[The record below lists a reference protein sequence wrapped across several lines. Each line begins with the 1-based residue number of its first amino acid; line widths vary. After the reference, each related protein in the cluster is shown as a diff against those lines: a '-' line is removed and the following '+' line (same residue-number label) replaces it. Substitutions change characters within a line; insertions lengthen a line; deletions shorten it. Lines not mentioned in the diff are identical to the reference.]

1 MFSTWE
7 VTPLGN
13 EITKLKQLL
22 LRMASLAEGMVQKS
36 VRSLVERDDDLARA
50 VVGDDEKLDQL
61 EIEIDEASIRL
72 LTKAPLAGQLRLIAV
87 VLKLTRDLERV
98 GDESTTIARRALALG
113 KEPQLRSYAS
123 ILRMMELA
131 TAMLSGALDAF
142 VHGDTVR
149 ARLIILQ
156 DKQVDV
162 LNRQLQGELPDRMVV
177 DSGSIPRCLH
187 LMTTSKALERIGD
200 HAKNIAEEAV
210 YLYEAQDIR
219 HPGKLTLK

>member
-36 VRSLVERDDDLARA
+36 VRSLVERDDDLA
-50 VVGDDEKLDQL
+50 
-61 EIEIDEASIRL
+61 
-72 LTKAPLAGQLRLIAV
+72 
-87 VLKLTRDLERV
+87 RV

-162 LNRQLQGELPDRMVV
+162 LNRQLQGELTDRMVV

>member
-1 MFSTWE
+1 MFSNRE

-22 LRMASLAEGMVQKS
+22 LRMASLAEEMVQKS

-50 VVGDDEKLDQL
+50 VVSEDERLDQL
-61 EIEIDEASIRL
+61 EIEIDEASICL
-72 LTKAPLAGQLRLIAV
+72 LTKAPLAGQLRLITV
-87 VLKLTRDLERV
+87 ILKLTRDLERT

-113 KEPQLRSYAS
+113 KEPPLKSYAS

-149 ARLIILQ
+149 ARLIIQQ

-162 LNRQLQGELPDRMVV
+162 LNRQLQGELTDSMVV
-177 DSGSIPRCLH
+177 DPSSVIRCLH
-187 LMTTSKALERIGD
+187 LMTISKALERIGD

-219 HPGKLTLK
+219 HQGKPTLK